1 MNDQDPTPGR
11 AGAAVGAEEIETTTS
26 EKLLAVVLAVFIAIG
41 AVWAYE
47 RLDHID
53 RPSPVYAHRAVVAA
67 QDRVA
72 IARHTQA
79 ARAKQQALTR
89 QFRAENALELHREA
103 YRTALDAGE
112 PAGKLRERYGAA
124 QAELARASAE
134 LRKAKGA
141 EEATA
146 PAAAAV
152 QRRIGQARSATTER
166 YEDERRSHDRLVF
179 VLRLA
184 LLVILLA
191 ASYRLLGSLRAR
203 HSRYLPTALALII
216 ATTVLALVM
225 AADYSGDY
233 IEFEEVGPLAI
244 SLAGIALTLAAFIAL
259 QRYLRRRVPL
269 RRVRRGDCPFC
280 GYPVRAG
287 RHCEGCGRRVL
298 AECST
303 CQQPRRVGTPR
314 CGACGSA

>member
-1 MNDQDPTPGR
+1 MSDQDPTPGR
-11 AGAAVGAEEIETTTS
+11 AGASVGAEEIETTGS

-53 RPSPVYAHRAVVAA
+53 RPLPIYEHRVVVAPE
-67 QDRVA
+67 DRAA
-72 IARHTQA
+72 IARHRQA
-79 ARAKQQALTR
+79 ARAKQLAIKR
-89 QFRAENALELHREA
+89 QFEAMNALELHREA

-112 PAGKLRERYGAA
+112 PAGELRERYAAA

-134 LRKAKGA
+134 LRNAKSA

-152 QRRIGQARSATTER
+152 QRRVEQARSTATQR
-166 YEDERRSHDRLVF
+166 FEDERRSHDRLVF

-184 LLVILLA
+184 LLMVLLA
-191 ASYRLLGSLRAR
+191 GSYRLLGRLRAR

-216 ATTVLALVM
+216 ATTLLALVM
-225 AADYSGDY
+225 AADYTGDY

-244 SLAGIALTLAAFIAL
+244 SLAGIALTLAAFTAL

-287 RHCEGCGRRVL
+287 RHCEGCGRQVL

-314 CGACGSA
+314 CGVCGSA

>member
-1 MNDQDPTPGR
+1 MSDQDPTPGR
-11 AGAAVGAEEIETTTS
+11 AGVSVGAEEIETTGS
-26 EKLLAVVLAVFIAIG
+26 EKLLALVLAVFIAIG

-53 RPSPVYAHRAVVAA
+53 RPAPGYESHAVAA
-67 QDRVA
+67 PSDRAA
-72 IARHTQA
+72 IARHQQA
-79 ARAKQQALTR
+79 ARAKRLAVR
-89 QFRAENALELHREA
+89 KHFEAVKALELRRET

-112 PAGKLRERYGAA
+112 PAGALRADYTTA
-124 QAELARASAE
+124 QAALARASAE
-134 LRKAKGA
+134 LRQAKSA
-141 EEATA
+141 EQATA
-146 PAAAAV
+146 PAAAAAG
-152 QRRIGQARSATTER
+152 QRAEQARSAANESF
-166 YEDERRSHDRLVF
+166 EDERRSHDRLVF

-184 LLVILLA
+184 LLVALLA
-191 ASYRLLGSLRAR
+191 GAYGLLGRLRAR
-203 HSRYLPTALALII
+203 HSRYVPTALALIV

-225 AADYSGDY
+225 VADYTGDY
-233 IEFEEVGPLAI
+233 IEFEVVGPLAI
-244 SLAGIALTLAAFIAL
+244 SLAGIAATFVAFVAL

-287 RHCEGCGRRVL
+287 RHCEGCGRQTL

-303 CQQPRRVGTPR
+303 CQQPRRVGTAR